1 MLGTSLQQWARRYLQ
16 NTQQTGHGLH
26 ERARIRAFFANGI
39 TTFHVPRVVEALPA
53 LVHLALFIFFAGLL
67 VYLFNINHAVFG
79 AMFCWVALF
88 SAIYA
93 YITFMPFF
101 LARQPVLHAAVP
113 NNLVP

>member
-67 VYLFNINHAVFG
+67 VYLFNINHAVFS

-93 YITFMPFF
+93 
-101 LARQPVLHAAVP
+101 
-113 NNLVP
+113 